1 MQLPDSIDDD
11 TYATVDILASDFV
24 ARYRNGDRPTVEE
37 YALRHPDLSEPI
49 RRVFPLVLSVEKVK
63 VDQQSESDGSAT
75 LAGRVLKRL
84 GDFQLVREIG
94 RGGMGIVYEAKQES
108 LGRRVAIKVL
118 PKQSLLDD
126 DALQSFRREASTA
139 AAMHHSNIVP
149 IFGTGQCD
157 GTHYLVMQLI
167 RGKSLDRLIF
177 PIDALARAGGP
188 PSGDGSYAR
197 QSVDCT
203 QPKPPSGDGSY
214 ARQDVDC
221 TQPKPPSGDGSYARQ
236 NVDCTQPKP
245 PSGDGSYA
253 RQSVDCEQNR
263 PPSGDGSYA
272 RQSVDCTQPKPPSG
286 DGSYARQSVDCA
298 QPDPPSGD
306 GSYEAGD
313 ETQIQTFDCRT
324 AAEIAVQISDGLA
337 YAHANGVLHRDV
349 KPANILIDEEG
360 VAQLTDFGIARNTR
374 DDPTMTQA
382 LSGSPRYM
390 APERFQGQSDERS
403 DVYGVGLTLYEMLA
417 GTPAFKDLT
426 PHQLPEAVR
435 LHFIKPLRDVR
446 ADVPTDLRTIVA
458 KAINPEPA
466 HRYQSAADL
475 RDDLNRFLKDE
486 PILARRTTALQR
498 LVRWCRRNPKL
509 AGVTGIAIVSMLAA
523 TVASSVGFAMI
534 SAANQRTSEALA
546 QSEQTVDLALQSL
559 DGVVDAVSIP
569 ASAMGDIDTG
579 EMDSTQF
586 LLNPSPHAASV
597 LENIQPLYKR
607 LANQAPTR
615 PDIVRQMIEA
625 SLRLSQIQQQL
636 GQTDAAI
643 STLNQSIELLQ
654 TRSDLAGLPTHE
666 KRSLIT
672 RLYNELGKVYALK
685 LDYTKSDEAYAM
697 AIQSGEAVADPDDR
711 LKLQLAHAFVSLGD
725 PPPQRRRD
733 QTGSPVESQI
743 ARERL
748 STAKSL
754 LSDLDPS
761 VHDAS
766 DVAVLRARIHLA
778 DSRRA
783 KRPAVRQSELLSATE
798 ILRERLSRTPDD
810 SPVRFALVEV
820 LASVNLR
827 RQFGSER
834 LANKADERL
843 HEALAELQPLRST
856 NPKTQL
862 FAVSEVHILH
872 KLSSLARSRGDFALG
887 LERLEKAIAIQSSL
901 VDASPGS
908 MPHRCWRALLYR
920 SHAEVHRRQGDTE
933 AERVAISNAV
943 ADLDAIEPETKEHPF
958 AVQTQQI
965 IQKLVTEGK
974 GNTSE
979 TDTR

>member
-63 VDQQSESDGSAT
+63 VDQQFESDGSAT

-188 PSGDGSYAR
+188 PSGDGSY
-197 QSVDCT
+197 
-203 QPKPPSGDGSY
+203 
-214 ARQDVDC
+214 
-221 TQPKPPSGDGSYARQ
+221 
-236 NVDCTQPKP
+236 
-245 PSGDGSYA
+245 
-253 RQSVDCEQNR
+253 
-263 PPSGDGSYA
+263 
-272 RQSVDCTQPKPPSG
+272 
-286 DGSYARQSVDCA
+286 
-298 QPDPPSGD
+298 
-306 GSYEAGD
+306 EAGD

-403 DVYGVGLTLYEMLA
+403 DVYGVGLTLYEILA

-435 LHFIKPLRDVR
+435 LHLIKPLRDVR

-579 EMDSTQF
+579 DMDSTQF

-783 KRPAVRQSELLSATE
+783 KRPAVRQSEFLSATE
-798 ILRERLSRTPDD
+798 ILRERLSRTRDD
-810 SPVRFALVEV
+810 SRVRFALVEV

-872 KLSSLARSRGDFALG
+872 KLSSLARSRGDFGLG

-920 SHAEVHRRQGDTE
+920 SLAEVHRRQGDTE

-943 ADLDAIEPETKEHPF
+943 ADLDAIEPESKEHPF

>member
-1 MQLPDSIDDD
+1 MNSLDLDE
-11 TYATVDILASDFV
+11 TCATVDILASDFV
-24 ARYRNGDRPTVEE
+24 ARYRNGERPTVEE
-37 YALRHPDLSEPI
+37 YAIRHPDLSEPI

-75 LAGRVLKRL
+75 LAGRVFERL
-84 GDFQLVREIG
+84 GDFRLVREIG
-94 RGGMGIVYEAKQES
+94 RGGMGIVYEAEQES

-126 DALQSFRREASTA
+126 VALQSFRREASTA

-149 IFGTGQCD
+149 IFGTGECD

-167 RGKSLDRLIF
+167 RGESLDKLINTE
-177 PIDALARAGGP
+177 GP
-188 PSGDGSYAR
+188 P
-197 QSVDCT
+197 
-203 QPKPPSGDGSY
+203 
-214 ARQDVDC
+214 
-221 TQPKPPSGDGSYARQ
+221 
-236 NVDCTQPKP
+236 
-245 PSGDGSYA
+245 
-253 RQSVDCEQNR
+253 
-263 PPSGDGSYA
+263 
-272 RQSVDCTQPKPPSG
+272 
-286 DGSYARQSVDCA
+286 
-298 QPDPPSGD
+298 
-306 GSYEAGD
+306 
-313 ETQIQTFDCRT
+313 FDCRT

-337 YAHANGVLHRDV
+337 YAHGNGVLHRDV
-349 KPANILIDEEG
+349 KPANILIDEDG
-360 VAQLTDFGIARNTR
+360 VAQLTDFGLARNTR

-417 GTPAFKDLT
+417 GTPAFKDLA

-435 LHFIKPLRDVR
+435 LHLIKPLRDVR
-446 ADVPTDLRTIVA
+446 ADAPTELRTIVA

-466 HRYQSAADL
+466 HRYQSASAL

-498 LVRWCRRNPKL
+498 VVRWCRRNPKL
-509 AGVTGIAIVSMLAA
+509 SGVTGIAIVSMLAA
-523 TVASSVGFAMI
+523 TVASSVGFAMT
-534 SAANQRTSEALA
+534 SAANRRTSKALA
-546 QSEQTVDLALQSL
+546 QSEQTLDLALQSL
-559 DGVVDAVSIP
+559 DGVVEVVSIP
-569 ASAMGDIDTG
+569 ASAMGDMDMG
-579 EMDSTQF
+579 EMDSARF

-597 LENIQPLYKR
+597 LENIQPLYER

-643 STLNQSIELLQ
+643 TTLNQSTELLA
-654 TRSDLAGLPTHE
+654 TRGDLAGLPTNE
-666 KRSLIT
+666 KRTLIA
-672 RLYNELGKVYALK
+672 RLHNELGKVYALK
-685 LDYTKSDEAYAM
+685 LDYANSDEAYSM
-697 AIQSGEAVADPDDR
+697 AIQSGEAVTDPDDR
-711 LKLQLAHAFVSLGD
+711 LKLQLAYAYVSLGD

-733 QTGSPVESQI
+733 QTGSSVESRI

-748 STAKSL
+748 SAAKSL
-754 LSDLDPS
+754 LGELNPS
-761 VHDAS
+761 VHEAS
-766 DVAVLRARIHLA
+766 EVAVLRARIHLA

-783 KRPAVRQSELLSATE
+783 KRPAVRQSEFLSAAE
-798 ILRERLSRTPDD
+798 ILRERLTQSPDD
-810 SPVRFALVEV
+810 SRVRFALVEL

-834 LANKADERL
+834 LADDADERL
-843 HEALAELQPLRST
+843 NEALAELQPLRSI

-872 KLSSLARSRGDFALG
+872 KLSSLARSDRDFALG
-887 LERLEKAIAIQSSL
+887 QERLDQAITIQSSL
-901 VDASPGS
+901 VAASPES

-920 SHAEVHRRQGDTE
+920 SLAEIHRQQRNTI
-933 AERVAISNAV
+933 AEREAIASAV
-943 ADLDAIEPETKEHPF
+943 ADLDAIDADSRLHPF

-965 IQKLVTEGK
+965 IQKLVTEGTDNAS
-974 GNTSE
+974 GN
-979 TDTR
+979 DTL